1 MEQNML
7 NMNDKIYTNN
17 NNILME
23 IVKELQQI
31 INNSNE
37 NLTIKGLSNIIIQMN
52 NMIND
57 NKKNTQLIINHIKNL
72 QNQMEQMNQNIKQ
85 ININYFSYIINH
97 IIHYKY

>member
-1 MEQNML
+1 ML

-52 NMIND
+52 NI
-57 NKKNTQLIINHIKNL
+57 L
-72 QNQMEQMNQNIKQ
+72 
-85 ININYFSYIINH
+85 NINYIIYI
-97 IIHYKY
+97 

>member
-1 MEQNML
+1 
-7 NMNDKIYTNN
+7 
-17 NNILME
+17 ME

-72 QNQMEQMNQNIKQ
+72 KKSNGTNE
-85 ININYFSYIINH
+85 S
-97 IIHYKY
+97 KY

>member
-1 MEQNML
+1 ML

-72 QNQMEQMNQNIKQ
+72 QN
-85 ININYFSYIINH
+85 
-97 IIHYKY
+97 

>member
-1 MEQNML
+1 ML

-72 QNQMEQMNQNIKQ
+72 
-85 ININYFSYIINH
+85 
-97 IIHYKY
+97 

>member
-1 MEQNML
+1 ML